1 MRWICCC
8 CCGCCCMIESNE
20 VDVEVVVEVDVDVEP
35 EADAEVDESRPV
47 LPCAT
52 TRNCCRCCCCSGL
65 VFVVAVFVLTV
76 VLVVAVAVVVMAA
89 ADADGDRRY
98 LQAKQSFRN
107 ATPPRHCTSLSY
119 SHMQQP
125 QYNSTYLC
133 FVTVLSVRSV
143 LSPMSSPPVLGVV
156 CVEMLRRAVARTS
169 GPIIS

>member
-1 MRWICCC
+1 
-8 CCGCCCMIESNE
+8 MIESNE

-89 ADADGDRRY
+89 AEADGERRY
-98 LQAKQSFRN
+98 LQAKQSFH
-107 ATPPRHCTSLSY
+107 HCPSPSY